1 VVRALKDE
9 RPLLIVRAR
18 PGQFPIAAP
27 RRRKPKPILSQGA
40 PQMKKSLALA
50 LGTLMVASP
59 ALAQEEAVLN
69 VYNWS
74 DYIAEDTI
82 ANFEAETGI
91 KVNYDVYDNNEIVD
105 AKLLAGSSGYDI
117 VVPTGNFLERQV
129 QAGLLLPL
137 DKSKLP
143 NLANLDPAVLGVAA
157 AHDPDN
163 AHSIPYMT
171 FTIGLGYNTAKVA
184 EALGEVPVD
193 SWSILFDPANAEKLA
208 GCGIAVLDSPSEVVG
223 TALHYLGLDANSES
237 EEDLA
242 KAEALLTAVKPHIR
256 YFHSSQYIDD
266 LGNGEICR
274 ALGYSGDVFIA
285 ADAAAAAGQG
295 VEVGYAIPKEG
306 AATLMDLLAIPADA
320 PHPDNAHKFI
330 NYIMQPEV
338 VAAITD
344 YVFYANPNLAA
355 TEFVSEEVK
364 GNPGIYP
371 PAETVAKAFALKAHS
386 PDYEEVLTRT
396 WTRIKTGQ

>member
-1 VVRALKDE
+1 
-9 RPLLIVRAR
+9 
-18 PGQFPIAAP
+18 
-27 RRRKPKPILSQGA
+27 
-40 PQMKKSLALA
+40 MKTSLAIA
-50 LGTLMVASP
+50 LGALLAASP
-59 ALAQEEAVLN
+59 AFAQEEPVLN

-105 AKLLAGSSGYDI
+105 AKLLAGNSGYDI

-129 QAGLLLPL
+129 LAGLLKPL
-137 DKSKLP
+137 DKSKLT
-143 NLANLDPAVLGVAA
+143 NLGNLDPAVMAVAA
-157 AHDPDN
+157 EHDPDN

-171 FTIGLGYNTAKVA
+171 FTIGLGYNVAKVT
-184 EALGEVPVD
+184 EALGADVPVD
-193 SWSILFDPANAEKLA
+193 SWDILFKPENAEKLA
-208 GCGIAVLDSPSEVVG
+208 GCGIALLDSPSEVMG
-223 TALHYLGLDANSES
+223 TVLHYIGKDANSES

-242 KAEALLTAVKPHIR
+242 AAEAVLTAVKPSIR

-266 LGNGEICR
+266 LANGEICL
-274 ALGYSGDVFIA
+274 ALGYSGDIFIA
-285 ADAAAAAGQG
+285 SDNAAEG
-295 VEVGYAIPKEG
+295 VEVGYVIPKEG

-320 PHPDNAHKFI
+320 PHPENAHKFI
-330 NYIMQPEV
+330 DYIMKPEV

-371 PAETVAKAFALKAHS
+371 PAETVANAFALTAHS
-386 PDYEEVLTRT
+386 PEFEEVLTRT

>member
-1 VVRALKDE
+1 
-9 RPLLIVRAR
+9 
-18 PGQFPIAAP
+18 
-27 RRRKPKPILSQGA
+27 
-40 PQMKKSLALA
+40 MNKSLAIA
-50 LGTLMVASP
+50 LGALLAASP
-59 ALAQEEAVLN
+59 AVAQEEPVLN

-105 AKLLAGSSGYDI
+105 AKLLAGNSGYDI

-129 QAGLLLPL
+129 KAGLLLEL

-143 NLANLDPAVLGVAA
+143 NLANLDPAVLSVAA
-157 AHDPDN
+157 EHDPDN

-171 FTIGLGYNTAKVA
+171 FTIGLGYNVDKVA
-184 EALGEVPVD
+184 AALGDTPID
-193 SWSILFDPANAEKLA
+193 SWDILFKPENAEKLA
-208 GCGIAVLDSPSEVVG
+208 SCGIAVLDSPSEVMG
-223 TALHYLGLDANSES
+223 TVLHYLGLDANSES
-237 EEDLA
+237 AEDLA
-242 KAEALLTAVKPHIR
+242 AAEAALTAVKPHIR

-266 LGNGEICR
+266 LANGEICL

-285 ADAAAAAGQG
+285 SDNAAEG
-295 VEVGYAIPKEG
+295 VEVGYVIPKAG

-330 NYIMQPEV
+330 NYIMEPEV
-338 VAAITD
+338 VAAITN
-344 YVFYANPNLAA
+344 YVYYANPNLPA
-355 TEFVSEEVK
+355 TEFVDAEVK
-364 GNPGIYP
+364 DNPGIYP
-371 PAETVAKAFALKAHS
+371 PAETVANAFALTAHS
-386 PDYEEVLTRT
+386 PDYEETLTRT

>member
-1 VVRALKDE
+1 
-9 RPLLIVRAR
+9 
-18 PGQFPIAAP
+18 
-27 RRRKPKPILSQGA
+27 
-40 PQMKKSLALA
+40 MKTSLAIAIGALLA
-50 LGTLMVASP
+50 ASP
-59 ALAQEEAVLN
+59 AFAQEEPVLN

-105 AKLLAGSSGYDI
+105 AKLLAGNSGYDI

-137 DKSKLP
+137 DKSKLT
-143 NLANLDPAVLGVAA
+143 NLGNLDPAVMAVAA
-157 AHDPDN
+157 EHDPDN

-171 FTIGLGYNTAKVA
+171 FTIGLGYNVAKVT
-184 EALGEVPVD
+184 EALGADVPVD
-193 SWSILFDPANAEKLA
+193 SWDILFKPENAEKLA
-208 GCGIAVLDSPSEVVG
+208 GCGIALLDSPSEVMG
-223 TALHYLGLDANSES
+223 TVLHYIGKDANSES

-242 KAEALLTAVKPHIR
+242 AAEAVLTAVKPHIR

-266 LGNGEICR
+266 LANGEICL
-274 ALGYSGDVFIA
+274 ALGYSGDIFIA
-285 ADAAAAAGQG
+285 SDNAAEG
-295 VEVGYAIPKEG
+295 VEVGYVIPKEG

-320 PHPDNAHKFI
+320 PHPENAHKFI
-330 NYIMQPEV
+330 DFIMKPEV

-371 PAETVAKAFALKAHS
+371 PAETVANAFALTAHS
-386 PDYEEVLTRT
+386 PEFEEVLTRT